1 MSIAAK
7 ALSVITGPLFGVIDK
22 AITDKDEAA
31 RLKYEIQTQLIDAEN
46 SVLKAQMQVILAEAA
61 GESWLQRNWR
71 PILMLTIVSIVA
83 NNYLIAPYLS
93 AMFGVGLTLPLPE
106 ALWNLMTL
114 GVGGYIAGQTAE
126 RGISTWQ
133 SGQVAKEQAR
143 SQGGLYS
150 NLEGRK

>member
-1 MSIAAK
+1 M
-7 ALSVITGPLFGVIDK
+7 
-22 AITDKDEAA
+22 
-31 RLKYEIQTQLIDAEN
+31 IDAED
-46 SVLKAQMQVILAEAA
+46 SALKSQMQVVLAEAA

-71 PILMLTIVSIVA
+71 PILMLTIVAIVA

-126 RGISTWQ
+126 RGISSWQ
-133 SGQVAKEQAR
+133 SGQVAKEQAKA
-143 SQGGLYS
+143 QGVYRNIQSG
-150 NLEGRK
+150 